1 MFLFRIRKTQL
12 SVKLFDFFEFWTFLS
27 RNFVTFRLN
36 EFLQSCGANID
47 MNFIVQKK
55 KSVRDSETLEFI
67 QVLDYSALHSTLQ
80 LAGAESIFV

>member
-47 MNFIVQKK
+47 MDFIVPKITT
-55 KSVRDSETLEFI
+55 RSETLGFI
-67 QVLDYSALHSTLQ
+67 QILGYSALH
-80 LAGAESIFV
+80 

>member
-1 MFLFRIRKTQL
+1 MFLFRICKTQL
-12 SVKLFDFFEFWTFLS
+12 SGKVFDFLEFQSFLS

-67 QVLDYSALHSTLQ
+67 QTKSYSVLLLRITTALC
-80 LAGAESIFV
+80 IFV